1 MRYFVTADQSVAGG
15 KPTTAVDERPISY
28 EFDDAIAH
36 AYRLLDDGKHNVAIR
51 DDAGNAISG
60 DDLIACYNGD
70 KQPTA
75 DLKAVAVSD

>member
-1 MRYFVTADQSVAGG
+1 MRYFVMLDESDASAKVAA
-15 KPTTAVDERPISY
+15 PNERPKAY

-51 DDAGNAISG
+51 DEAGNSISG
-60 DDLIACYNGD
+60 DDLIACYNGE

-75 DLKAVAVSD
+75 DLKAVPVSD